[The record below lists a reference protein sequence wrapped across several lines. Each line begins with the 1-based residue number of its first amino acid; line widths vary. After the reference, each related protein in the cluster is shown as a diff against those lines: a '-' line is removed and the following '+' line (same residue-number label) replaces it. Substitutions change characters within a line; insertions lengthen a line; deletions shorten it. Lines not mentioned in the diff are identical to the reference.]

1 MEISVEAMEDT
12 LGERAVGEAFLS
24 LYPKDMAYFSELFS
38 RHREN
43 PEGFLSSGEA
53 MVAPWGW
60 HPLPVRDH

>member
-1 MEISVEAMEDT
+1 MGISLEAMEDT

-24 LYPKDMAYFSELFS
+24 LYPKDMAYFFELFS

-53 MVAPWGW
+53 MVA
-60 HPLPVRDH
+60 L